1 MLYHSAICLVNGQGK
16 LHRWDHRRRQG
27 HLMFLLV
34 ASSFV
39 EGMAT
44 AILSELLLQ
53 LKPSILVSLSS

>member
-1 MLYHSAICLVNGQGK
+1 
-16 LHRWDHRRRQG
+16 
-27 HLMFLLV
+27 MFLLV

-53 LKPSILVSLSS
+53 LKPSILVSLSL